1 MSEHQRIRAMARL
14 VQDRGMSEQAAELI
28 ARALFPLDSAPAGL
42 PVSRRFPKKIA
53 RRAERFRK
61 AAQSIP
67 RNVLVDLA
75 FETIEVY
82 RDLAVAAGEAYYI
95 AIFEEMTAEPAP
107 WAGESGLDDNAEPVV
122 DQNER

>member
-1 MSEHQRIRAMARL
+1 
-14 VQDRGMSEQAAELI
+14 MSEQAAELI
-28 ARALFPLDSAPAGL
+28 ARALFPLDTAAAGL

-75 FETIEVY
+75 YETIEVY
-82 RDLAVAAGEAYYI
+82 RDLAVDAGEAYYI
-95 AIFEEMTAEPAP
+95 AIFEEMTADPAP
-107 WAGESGLDDNAEPVV
+107 WVGDLGPDDNAEPMV
-122 DQNER
+122 DQDER